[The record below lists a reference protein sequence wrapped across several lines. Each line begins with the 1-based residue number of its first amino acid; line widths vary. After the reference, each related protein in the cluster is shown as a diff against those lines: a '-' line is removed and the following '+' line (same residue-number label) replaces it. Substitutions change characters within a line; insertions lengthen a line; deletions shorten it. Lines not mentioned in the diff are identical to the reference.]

1 MKKTPGILLFV
12 LCLLPMFFAGCSDRD
27 VVVSDLWIRET
38 PPGMEMTAMYLS
50 VKNNTPEAES
60 LLSVETDIADKAEFH
75 ETYINEEGISRMRQ
89 IKEVEIPPS
98 GRVALE
104 PGGKHVMLIGLR
116 GNLKRGEDIGV
127 VLRFRNSGTL
137 ELDAK
142 VKGIE

>member
-1 MKKTPGILLFV
+1 MKKAPEILLLILF
-12 LCLLPMFFAGCSDRD
+12 LLPIFFAGCSDRD
-27 VVVSDLWIRET
+27 IVVSDLWIREA
-38 PPGMEMTAMYLS
+38 PPGMEMTAMYLTL
-50 VKNNTPEAES
+50 KNNTPEAES
-60 LLSVETDIADKAEFH
+60 LLSVETEIADKAEFH
-75 ETYINEEGISRMRQ
+75 ETYVNEEGISRMRH

-98 GRVALE
+98 GKVALE

-116 GNLKRGEDIGV
+116 GNLIRGDDIGV